1 MEPLIRHLPP
11 CPALRCRVQCADVWQ
26 FRLPDDLL
34 AQSNNVCSV
43 SKKEIWQHNAVQIS
57 SDSGR
62 KLRVS
67 SNAEFPV
74 DVAKVQSEKWQILT
88 DDMCLS
94 GCQRRCPF
102 FGTRLS

>member
-1 MEPLIRHLPP
+1 MR
-11 CPALRCRVQCADVWQ
+11 AADEDGNGRSRKFGGYNHGQHCVITCKVLMSGNSAY
-26 FRLPDDLL
+26 RIICL

-43 SKKEIWQHNAVQIS
+43 SKKEIWQHNAVQIF

-74 DVAKVQSEKWQILT
+74 DVAKVQSEK
-88 DDMCLS
+88 
-94 GCQRRCPF
+94 
-102 FGTRLS
+102 